1 MGCLAARQGKA
12 RLQRLR
18 GGRVNRCVEP
28 EPGACALIHSLT
40 PEAALSM
47 AGKG

>member
-1 MGCLAARQGKA
+1 MGCLAARQGEA
-12 RLQRLR
+12 RIQWLW
-18 GGRVNRCVEP
+18 GGQVNRCVEP
-28 EPGACALIHSLT
+28 GPGARAFIHSLT